1 MLRNYLKIAIRNLL
15 KNKAFSSI
23 NIFGL
28 ALGMTISMLIGLWI
42 YDEYSYD
49 HFHTNKDRIFR
60 VMINGYDGNTGEKY
74 SSIATVLPLVEEF
87 KAIPEVQNVIETN
100 WDGKWGLKVGDK
112 KFNKT
117 GCDVADG
124 FFKTFQFKFL
134 KGDVNTA
141 LADPASILLTET
153 TSRELFGTE
162 DPMGKTVQWGGKELS
177 LIHI

>member
-60 VMINGYDGNTGEKY
+60 VMINGYDGNTG
-74 SSIATVLPLVEEF
+74 
-87 KAIPEVQNVIETN
+87 
-100 WDGKWGLKVGDK
+100 
-112 KFNKT
+112 
-117 GCDVADG
+117 
-124 FFKTFQFKFL
+124 
-134 KGDVNTA
+134 
-141 LADPASILLTET
+141 
-153 TSRELFGTE
+153 
-162 DPMGKTVQWGGKELS
+162 
-177 LIHI
+177 